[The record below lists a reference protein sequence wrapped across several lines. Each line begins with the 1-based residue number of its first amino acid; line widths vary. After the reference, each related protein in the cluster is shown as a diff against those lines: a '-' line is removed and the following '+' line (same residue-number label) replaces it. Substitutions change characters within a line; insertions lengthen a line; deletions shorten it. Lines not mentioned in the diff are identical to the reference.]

1 MKRQKEI
8 ERQYTEEARKVCSF
22 FPAGELVDHERPDFL
37 LNAATGVLGIEV
49 TELCFQEP
57 RREAARL
64 MHVPRRAKERFN
76 CLAGVQPI
84 DVSIAFNWRSEE
96 VPFQEL
102 TESLVEFVYK
112 HRDRRGS
119 DFNIRELPKGYC
131 HVGIHEALDRP
142 DRTGHWQGPRA
153 FSKGVAP
160 RELIEL
166 RIAEKNEK
174 VPEYRQSASIVWLL
188 LVSDQFIGP
197 GEVYVRPDHLA
208 QWEFVFHFDK
218 VLLFTREIG
227 GGGEVVDV
235 QRKLA

>member
-1 MKRQKEI
+1 M
-8 ERQYTEEARKVCSF
+8 AR
-22 FPAGELVDHERPDFL
+22 
-37 LNAATGVLGIEV
+37 
-49 TELCFQEP
+49 
-57 RREAARL
+57 
-64 MHVPRRAKERFN
+64 
-76 CLAGVQPI
+76 
-84 DVSIAFNWRSEE
+84 
-96 VPFQEL
+96 
-102 TESLVEFVYK
+102 
-112 HRDRRGS
+112 
-119 DFNIRELPKGYC
+119 
-131 HVGIHEALDRP
+131 
-142 DRTGHWQGPRA
+142 PRA

-208 QWEFVFHFDK
+208 QWEFVFDFDK